1 MCQACL
7 AQIQVLQQHVA
18 HLAGR
23 HLTLVSV
30 TNDDASTLA
39 QAAADYKITTPLLSD
54 TSRAITKGFGVLG
67 GIPAGVGMH
76 ANTADHTFV
85 LVDKTGHVRFIKDYP
100 KMWVDVNDLLR
111 QLPKVA

>member
-1 MCQACL
+1 
-7 AQIQVLQQHVA
+7 
-18 HLAGR
+18 
-23 HLTLVSV
+23 
-30 TNDDASTLA
+30 
-39 QAAADYKITTPLLSD
+39 
-54 TSRAITKGFGVLG
+54 
-67 GIPAGVGMH
+67 MH